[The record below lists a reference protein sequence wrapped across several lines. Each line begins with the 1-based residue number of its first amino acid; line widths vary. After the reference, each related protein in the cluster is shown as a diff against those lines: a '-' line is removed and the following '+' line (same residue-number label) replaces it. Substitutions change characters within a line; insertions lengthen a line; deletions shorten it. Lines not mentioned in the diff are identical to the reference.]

1 MLKIDKW
8 QGYLFVV
15 LFFLGILITVQ
26 FRTQQNFL
34 NDLSLQKTEDLVMM
48 LKKLYDKRSAL
59 EEELRELHRQ
69 TQIFQQDVSE
79 GTVLAENLR
88 QELERLEIALGLVP
102 VRGPGIAITITS
114 ESPLVYLDLVDIINE
129 LWASGAEAIAI
140 NDQRS
145 AEAIAIND
153 QRITSWTKIYWDKN
167 TFSLTIND
175 QKLRYPCTIKAIG
188 DPVQLE
194 SGLRLVGGVLDDLN
208 IYKIYPV
215 ITREEEL
222 EIPAAAPPQLH
233 YISGSA

>member
-140 NDQRS
+140 NDQR
-145 AEAIAIND
+145 
-153 QRITSWTKIYWDKN
+153 ITSWTKIYWDKN